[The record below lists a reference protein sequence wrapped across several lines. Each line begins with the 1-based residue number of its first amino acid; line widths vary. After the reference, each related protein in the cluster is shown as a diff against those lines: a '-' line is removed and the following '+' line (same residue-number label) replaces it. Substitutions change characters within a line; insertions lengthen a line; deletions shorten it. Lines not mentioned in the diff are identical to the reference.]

1 MGWILGKSGQN
12 LTLSIKPVS
21 LSLLYIAN
29 DLASQACFR
38 ELSEGFGVSLKSPPM
53 TQQSLIC
60 LTIVKMLS
68 SCVLLSVGRFDKWT
82 MIMLIRVSSIWK
94 AIPRAKSELKKVWR
108 YLTRFSV
115 RNVRVLDV
123 LEYMFRCECIVEK
136 VWMETLL
143 SLIPIKSPIR
153 SLLKMK
159 ENLLLLSV
167 CAFQKDILQSVI
179 KTIKPNKPGGV
190 HVTLDWSPDSREEY

>member
-1 MGWILGKSGQN
+1 
-12 LTLSIKPVS
+12 
-21 LSLLYIAN
+21 
-29 DLASQACFR
+29 
-38 ELSEGFGVSLKSPPM
+38 
-53 TQQSLIC
+53 
-60 LTIVKMLS
+60 
-68 SCVLLSVGRFDKWT
+68 
-82 MIMLIRVSSIWK
+82 MITLIRVSSIWK

-115 RNVRVLDV
+115 RNVRVL
-123 LEYMFRCECIVEK
+123 EYMFRCECIVEK
-136 VWMETLL
+136 VWIETLL

-159 ENLLLLSV
+159 VNLLLLSV

-190 HVTLDWSPDSREEY
+190 HVTLDWREEY